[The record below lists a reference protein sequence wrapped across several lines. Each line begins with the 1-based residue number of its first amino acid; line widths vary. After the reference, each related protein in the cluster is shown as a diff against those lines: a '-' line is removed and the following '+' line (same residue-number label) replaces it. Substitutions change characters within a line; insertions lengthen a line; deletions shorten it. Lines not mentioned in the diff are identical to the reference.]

1 MNSLLLDEAIDDAT
15 KFGFD
20 DYSTALASIIKSK
33 NLQSPFTIA
42 IHGDWGSGKTSLMK
56 TIARKL
62 EQSSGDEARVK
73 AIWFNAWEFDKVPV
87 PLWKV
92 FLNRITM
99 ELQDMVG
106 DIGLKSKIKAVGE
119 GLLILSS
126 DILLKRFIGVS
137 LEKIDG
143 IKEKVWDDIKRINSL
158 SEDLSGCIE
167 EALENDPSK
176 RERLVI
182 FIDDLDRCLPEQ
194 CVEVFESIK
203 LFLNSKNCVF
213 VVGINK
219 EQIRKAFE
227 IKFGK
232 EETSSGL
239 HYMEKFVQLQF
250 DLPRKT
256 AAEIRS
262 FLMELAS
269 EQLKHSPKTIELIS
283 RFIEPNPR
291 KIKRWINS
299 VLFLEELFRTKQQRQ
314 WLKTPVDV
322 SIVSIW
328 LFLQS
333 FFLDFA
339 TLVERDLSLLNIAVK
354 VARGEGSKE
363 DKKKI
368 GDFTMDRRLTEFLS
382 TLQPKYPK
390 DQLKEIVY
398 LSKLTPLDEVS
409 ALPTQML
416 KRISEMPEEEL
427 SSQLAQLTEYGASV
441 LADRIIERL
450 DQIHNHEEYKENL
463 RMFEILDLLFTTAEK
478 DSRKKMMFR
487 KIFDFFTRN
496 VYGKSYFNSKMED
509 YTSSTA
515 VKKMVVNE
523 GYLDEIIDI
532 FTKSSSFYE
541 AKYNSAVLRNYV
553 EDLTPEQVRTIVKAS
568 IDNDQISH
576 SFGARRNLPTVFSK
590 HKSEISKEEIAK
602 IKQLMYITIT

>member
-1 MNSLLLDEAIDDAT
+1 MSSLLLDEAIDDAT

-20 DYSTALASIIKSK
+20 NYSTALASIIKSK
-33 NLQSPFTIA
+33 NLQTPFTIA

-62 EQSSGDEARVK
+62 EQSSGDEAKVK
-73 AIWFNAWEFDKVPV
+73 VVWFNAWEFEKVPV

-106 DIGLKSKIKAVGE
+106 DTGLKSKIKDVGK

-126 DILLKRFIGVS
+126 DLLLKRFAGVS
-137 LEKIDG
+137 LEKIEG
-143 IKEKVWDDIKRINSL
+143 IKEKVWEDVKRVNSL

-167 EALENDPSK
+167 EALKNDPSK
-176 RERLVI
+176 KERLVI

-194 CVEVFESIK
+194 CAEVFESIK
-203 LFLNSKNCVF
+203 LFLNSQNCVF

-227 IKFGK
+227 VKFGK
-232 EETSSGL
+232 DEISSGL

-256 AAEIRS
+256 STEIQS

-269 EQLKHSPKTIELIS
+269 EQLKRSPKTLELIS

-299 VLFLEELFRTKQQRQ
+299 VLFLEELFKTKQQKQ
-314 WLKTPVDV
+314 ILKSEVDV

-328 LFLQS
+328 LFLKS
-333 FFLDFA
+333 FFPDFSV
-339 TLVERDLSLLNIAVK
+339 LVERDLSLLNTAIR
-354 VARGEGSKE
+354 VAAGKGSEE

-382 TLQPKYPK
+382 TLEPKYAE

-398 LSKLTPLDEVS
+398 LSKLTPLEEVS

-416 KRISEMPEEEL
+416 ERIVEIPEEEL
-427 SSQLAQLTEYGASV
+427 SEQFARLTEYGTSV

-450 DQIHNHEEYKENL
+450 DQIRDWDEYKENSKTY
-463 RMFEILDLLFTTAEK
+463 EILDLLFTTAEE
-478 DSRKKMMFR
+478 DSRRKVLFE
-487 KIFDFFTRN
+487 KIFDFFKRDIF
-496 VYGKSYFNSKMED
+496 GKDHFASRMKD

-515 VKKMVVNE
+515 VREMVVNE
-523 GYLDEIIDI
+523 GYLDEMVDM
-532 FTKSSSFYE
+532 FAKSNSFE
-541 AKYNSAVLRNYV
+541 AAKQNSAVLLNFV
-553 EDLTPEQVRTIVKAS
+553 DDLTPKQVKTIVKAS
-568 IDNDQISH
+568 IENDQIHFSY
-576 SFGARRNLPTVFSK
+576 GARKNLPPVFSK
-590 HKSEISKEEIAK
+590 HKPEISDEEIAK

>member
-1 MNSLLLDEAIDDAT
+1 MSSLLLDEAIDDAT

-20 DYSTALASIIKSK
+20 NYSAALASIIKSK
-33 NLQSPFTIA
+33 NLQTPFTIA

-62 EQSSGDEARVK
+62 EQSSRDEAKVK
-73 AIWFNAWEFDKVPV
+73 AVWFKAWEFEKVPV

-106 DIGLKSKIKAVGE
+106 DTGLKAKIKAVGK
-119 GLLILSS
+119 GLLLLSS
-126 DILLKRFIGVS
+126 DLLLERYAGVP
-137 LEKIDG
+137 LEKIEG
-143 IKEKVWDDIKRINSL
+143 IKEKVWDDIKKINSL

-167 EALENDPSK
+167 AALKNDPLK
-176 RERLVI
+176 RDRLVV

-239 HYMEKFVQLQF
+239 FYMEKFVQLQF

-256 AAEIRS
+256 SMEIQS

-269 EQLKHSPKTIELIS
+269 EQLKRSPKTLELIS

-299 VLFLEELFRTKQQRQ
+299 VLFLEELFKTKQQRQ
-314 WLKTPVDV
+314 ILKSEVDV

-328 LFLQS
+328 LFLKS
-333 FFLDFA
+333 FFPDFSV
-339 TLVERDLSLLNIAVK
+339 LVERDLSLLNTAIR
-354 VARGEGSKE
+354 VASGKGSEE
-363 DKKKI
+363 DEKKI
-368 GDFTMDRRLTEFLS
+368 GDFSLDRRLNEFLS
-382 TLQPKYPK
+382 ILEPRYAE
-390 DQLKEIVY
+390 DLLEEVVY
-398 LSKLTPLDEVS
+398 LSKLTPLEEVS

-416 KRISEMPEEEL
+416 ERIVEIPEEEL
-427 SSQLAQLTEYGASV
+427 SEQFTRLTEYGASV

-450 DQIHNHEEYKENL
+450 DQIRDWDEYKKNL
-463 RMFEILDLLFTTAEK
+463 KTYEILDLLFTTAEK
-478 DSRKKMMFR
+478 DSKRKLMFG
-487 KIFDFFTRN
+487 KIFDLFMRN
-496 VYGKSYFNSKMED
+496 IFGKQYFASKMKD

-515 VKKMVVNE
+515 VREMVVKE
-523 GYLDEIIDI
+523 GYLDGIVDV
-532 FTKSSSFYE
+532 FAKSNSFEE
-541 AKYNSAVLRNYV
+541 AKQNSAVLLNFV
-553 EDLTPEQVRTIVKAS
+553 DDLTPKQIRVIVKAS
-568 IDNDQISH
+568 IDNDQIYY
-576 SFGARRNLPTVFSK
+576 SFGARGNLPTVFSK
-590 HKSEISKEEIAK
+590 HKSGISAEEINK
-602 IKQLMYITIT
+602 IKELMHITIT

>member
-1 MNSLLLDEAIDDAT
+1 MSSLLLDEAIDDAT

-20 DYSTALASIIKSK
+20 NYSTALASIIKSK
-33 NLQSPFTIA
+33 NFQTPFTIA

-62 EQSSGDEARVK
+62 EQSSGDEVK
-73 AIWFNAWEFDKVPV
+73 VKVVWFNAWEFEKVPV

-106 DIGLKSKIKAVGE
+106 DTGLKSKIKAVGK
-119 GLLILSS
+119 GLLLLSS
-126 DILLKRFIGVS
+126 DLLLKRYAGVP
-137 LEKIDG
+137 LEKIEN
-143 IKEKVWDDIKRINSL
+143 IKDNVWDDIKKINSL

-167 EALENDPSK
+167 EALRNDPSK

-203 LFLNSKNCVF
+203 LFLVSKNCVF

-227 IKFGK
+227 VKFGR

-256 AAEIRS
+256 STEIQS

-269 EQLKHSPKTIELIS
+269 EQLKQSPKTIELIS

-299 VLFLEELFRTKQQRQ
+299 VLFLEEIFRIKQQKQ
-314 WLKTPVDV
+314 LVKPEIDV

-328 LFLQS
+328 LFLKS
-333 FFLDFA
+333 FFPDFSV
-339 TLVERDLSLLNIAVK
+339 LVERDLSLLNTAIR
-354 VARGEGSKE
+354 VASGKGSEE
-363 DKKKI
+363 DSEKI
-368 GDFTMDRRLTEFLS
+368 GDFTLDRRLTEFLS
-382 TLQPKYPK
+382 TLEPKYAE

-398 LSKLTPLDEVS
+398 LSRLTPLEAVS

-416 KRISEMPEEEL
+416 ERIAEMPEEEL
-427 SSQLAQLTEYGASV
+427 SSQLTQLTEYGASI

-450 DQIHNHEEYKENL
+450 DQIRDRDEYKENL
-463 RMFEILDLLFTTAEK
+463 KTYDILDQLFTTADK
-478 DSRKKMMFR
+478 DSRRKVLFE
-487 KIFDFFTRN
+487 KIFDFFKRDIF
-496 VYGKSYFNSKMED
+496 GKDYFASKMKD
-509 YTSSTA
+509 YSSSTA
-515 VKKMVVNE
+515 VREMVVKE
-523 GYLDEIIDI
+523 GYLDEIVDI
-532 FTKSSSFYE
+532 FVKSNSFKE
-541 AKYNSAVLRNYV
+541 AKQNSATLQNFAD
-553 EDLTPEQVRTIVKAS
+553 DLTSKQIKTIVKAS
-568 IDNDQISH
+568 IKNDQIHFSY
-576 SFGARRNLPTVFSK
+576 GARKNLPPVFSK
-590 HKSEISKEEIAK
+590 HKSEISEEEAAK
-602 IKQLMYITIT
+602 IKELMHITIA